1 MWHGYPL
8 VGVDRHPE
16 RPWWARHV
24 QQWSHWPVS
33 PPVPTVWRWVRSDGL
48 EVGPVF
54 ASRAEQAEAQ
64 LAQLDRDEPLP
75 PPPPMCGQVWMVN
88 KGFAQ
93 VVGVVEGEPL
103 WPYPWL
109 LDTGQWPPPGGV
121 LVAGYGAPWAP
132 MGCKHPGG
140 FVSVDTMPPILQ
152 CAQCGE
158 VMPSQFKNAGADATD
173 VVAGAVK
180 FIWPD
185 GSLRDEPPPS
195 AEGENDGVYEVSS
208 LSGDKLEISNGE
220 E

>member
-1 MWHGYPL
+1 MIWHGYPL

-16 RPWWARHV
+16 RPWWVRLI
-24 QQWSHWPVS
+24 QQWSPS
-33 PPVPTVWRWVRSDGL
+33 LPPEPTVWRWVRSDGL
-48 EVGPVF
+48 EVGPVP

-75 PPPPMCGQVWMVN
+75 PPPPKLGQFWVFPDAEQDAMVIGVDRGAAVWAWPW
-88 KGFAQ
+88 G
-93 VVGVVEGEPL
+93 GGPPVE
-103 WPYPWL
+103 
-109 LDTGQWPPPGGV
+109 WPPPSGV

-132 MGCKHPGG
+132 MGCKHTGG

-158 VMPSQFKNAGADATD
+158 VMPSQFKNEGADATD
-173 VVAGAVK
+173 VVAGDIK

-195 AEGENDGVYEVSS
+195 AEGENDGIYEVSS
-208 LSGDKLEISNGE
+208 LSGDKLEIS
-220 E
+220 